1 VHSAAA
7 LRLGY
12 VRAVGPVD
20 LRRRA
25 PGAKAPVLILGF
37 NAGLEDLLH
46 PRRQRQG
53 QRQRQRL
60 ALRAF
65 VVPTLRQA
73 QGRLLRKRREGWG
86 TRFVSCGGEVKV
98 PVPRLFKERRDKDG
112 PPGIDPPF
120 AKLIRG
126 GWFAKVFFMSD
137 RVMSESA
144 MSESTEQI
152 RELLDSVYRVDSG
165 RILATLI
172 RLLGD
177 FDLAEEA
184 MHEAFAAA
192 LSLWPKSGVPGN
204 PRPWLISTARFKAI
218 DTLRRRARF
227 DASQDEFVRYFEAQS
242 ISAERSNK
250 NEEHGLEDDYLE
262 DDRLRLIF
270 TCCHPSLAPD
280 ARVALTLREVCGLTT
295 EEIAKAFLITPRTLA
310 QRVVRAKA
318 KIRETPIRY
327 EVPTP
332 GELPERLGAVLQVIY
347 LVFNEGYSAAA
358 GAEVTRAELTG
369 EAIRLGRLL
378 VELHLTELGP
388 EPEVIGL
395 LSLMLLQES
404 RRAARNSPTGE
415 LILLENQDRA
425 LWNREQIAEGVA
437 LLEKALQ
444 YRQKSRRF
452 GSYTLQA
459 AIAAVHAE
467 AESVARTDWR
477 QIVALYDR
485 LLQVQPS
492 PVVQLN
498 RAVAIAMRDGPEAGL
513 TNIDAVLEHGELA
526 NYYLAHSARADMCR
540 RLGRTAEAR
549 ASYEKALALTQQE
562 PERQFLQERIRQLK

>member
-1 VHSAAA
+1 
-7 LRLGY
+7 
-12 VRAVGPVD
+12 
-20 LRRRA
+20 
-25 PGAKAPVLILGF
+25 
-37 NAGLEDLLH
+37 
-46 PRRQRQG
+46 
-53 QRQRQRL
+53 
-60 ALRAF
+60 
-65 VVPTLRQA
+65 
-73 QGRLLRKRREGWG
+73 
-86 TRFVSCGGEVKV
+86 
-98 PVPRLFKERRDKDG
+98 
-112 PPGIDPPF
+112 
-120 AKLIRG
+120 
-126 GWFAKVFFMSD
+126 
-137 RVMSESA
+137 MSER
-144 MSESTEQI
+144 STEQI
-152 RELLDSVYRVDSG
+152 RELLDSLYRVDSG

-192 LSLWPKSGVPGN
+192 LSLWPRSGVPGN

-227 DASQDEFVRYFEAQS
+227 DASQDELVRYLEAQWS
-242 ISAERSNK
+242 SAERSN
-250 NEEHGLEDDYLE
+250 EEDRFE

-270 TCCHPSLAPD
+270 TCCHPSLPPEAH
-280 ARVALTLREVCGLTT
+280 VALTLREVCGLTT

-310 QRVVRAKA
+310 QRIVRAKA
-318 KIRETPIRY
+318 KIRETPIPY

-332 GELPERLGAVLQVIY
+332 QELPERLGAVLHVIY

-378 VELHLTELGP
+378 TELHLTELGP
-388 EPEVIGL
+388 EPEGVFPEIMGL
-395 LSLMLLQES
+395 LALMLLQES
-404 RRAARNSPTGE
+404 RHAARTSPTGE
-415 LILLENQDRA
+415 LILLENQDRS

-437 LLEKALQ
+437 LLEKAL
-444 YRQKSRRF
+444 KSRRF

-467 AESVARTDWR
+467 AESVAVTDWR

-485 LLQVQPS
+485 LLRIQPS

-498 RAVAIAMRDGPEAGL
+498 RAVAIAMCDGPEAGL
-513 TNIDAVLEHGELA
+513 AHIDAVLEHGGLA
-526 NYYLAHSARADMCR
+526 NYYLAHAARADMYR

-549 ASYEKALALTQQE
+549 SSYERALALTQQE

>member
-1 VHSAAA
+1 
-7 LRLGY
+7 
-12 VRAVGPVD
+12 
-20 LRRRA
+20 
-25 PGAKAPVLILGF
+25 
-37 NAGLEDLLH
+37 
-46 PRRQRQG
+46 
-53 QRQRQRL
+53 
-60 ALRAF
+60 
-65 VVPTLRQA
+65 
-73 QGRLLRKRREGWG
+73 
-86 TRFVSCGGEVKV
+86 
-98 PVPRLFKERRDKDG
+98 
-112 PPGIDPPF
+112 
-120 AKLIRG
+120 
-126 GWFAKVFFMSD
+126 MSE
-137 RVMSESA
+137 VMSERSP
-144 MSESTEQI
+144 EQIHKQI
-152 RELLDSVYRVDSG
+152 RELLDSLYRVDSG

-192 LSLWPKSGVPGN
+192 LSVWPRSGVPGN

-227 DASQDEFVRYFEAQS
+227 DASQEELARYLEAQWNS
-242 ISAERSNK
+242 LEKSNAEARSN
-250 NEEHGLEDDYLE
+250 EEDHLEDGFE

-270 TCCHPSLAPD
+270 TCCHPALPPE

-295 EEIAKAFLITPRTLA
+295 EEIARGFLIAPRTLA
-310 QRVVRAKA
+310 QRIVRAKA
-318 KIRETPIRY
+318 KIRETPIPY
-327 EVPTP
+327 EVPSP
-332 GELPERLGAVLQVIY
+332 QELPERLGAVLHVIY

-378 VELHLTELGP
+378 MELQP
-388 EPEVIGL
+388 EPEVMGSEDMGPEVIGL

-404 RRAARNSPTGE
+404 RHAARTSPTGE
-415 LILLENQDRA
+415 LILLENQHRS

-437 LLEKALQ
+437 LLEKAL
-444 YRQKSRRF
+444 KSRRF
-452 GSYTLQA
+452 GAYTLQA

-467 AESVARTDWR
+467 AESTAATDWR
-477 QIVALYDR
+477 KIVSLYNQ
-485 LLQVQPS
+485 LLRIHPS

-513 TNIDAVLEHGELA
+513 TLIDAVLEHGALA
-526 NYYLAHSARADMCR
+526 NYYLAHSARADMYR

-549 ASYEKALALTQQE
+549 SSYEKALALTQQE

>member
-1 VHSAAA
+1 
-7 LRLGY
+7 
-12 VRAVGPVD
+12 
-20 LRRRA
+20 
-25 PGAKAPVLILGF
+25 
-37 NAGLEDLLH
+37 
-46 PRRQRQG
+46 
-53 QRQRQRL
+53 
-60 ALRAF
+60 
-65 VVPTLRQA
+65 
-73 QGRLLRKRREGWG
+73 
-86 TRFVSCGGEVKV
+86 
-98 PVPRLFKERRDKDG
+98 
-112 PPGIDPPF
+112 
-120 AKLIRG
+120 
-126 GWFAKVFFMSD
+126 
-137 RVMSESA
+137 MSEH
-144 MSESTEQI
+144 STAQI
-152 RELLDSVYRVDSG
+152 RELLDSLYRVDSG

-184 MHEAFAAA
+184 MQEAFAAA
-192 LSLWPKSGVPGN
+192 LSLWPRNGVPEN

-227 DASQDEFVRYFEAQS
+227 DASQDELARYLEAQWN
-242 ISAERSNK
+242 SAEES
-250 NEEHGLEDDYLE
+250 NEEESVE

-270 TCCHPSLAPD
+270 TCCHPSLPPEAD
-280 ARVALTLREVCGLTT
+280 VALTLREVCGLTT

-310 QRVVRAKA
+310 QRIVRAKA
-318 KIRETPIRY
+318 KIRDTPIRY
-327 EVPTP
+327 EVPSP
-332 GELPERLGAVLQVIY
+332 QELPERLDAVLQVIY

-378 VELHLTELGP
+378 TELLP

-404 RRAARNSPTGE
+404 RHAARTSPTGE
-415 LILLENQDRA
+415 LILLENQDRS

-437 LLEKALQ
+437 LVERAL
-444 YRQKSRRF
+444 KSHRF

-467 AESVARTDWR
+467 AESAAMTDWR
-477 QIVALYDR
+477 QIVALYNR
-485 LLQVQPS
+485 LVRIQPS
-492 PVVQLN
+492 PIVELN
-498 RAVAIAMRDGPEAGL
+498 RAVAIAMRDGPEVGL
-513 TNIDAVLEHGELA
+513 ALIDAVFAHGELA

-549 ASYEKALALTQQE
+549 SSYEKALALTQQE